1 MLRVNLKVKGL
12 VFANCFKIGCK
23 FIRKLVNLVNAK
35 FHSCFQSIMD
45 DAMAT
50 IGTKFEF
57 TPVTC
62 RVMTPNEM
70 QPLTAHQNCKNSR
83 EVNLFLGKYLA
94 HPPQLFT
101 FFPSRVMLM
110 HDKRRVVRRE
120 TGRIIKIAERDFC
133 VLAFTYLFVVYFSF
147 SVYSVFLIFSGK
159 NYGHS
164 YLSVSFQHLHNSSTP
179 NWHQIYMYVTSLRL
193 EQILH

>member
-1 MLRVNLKVKGL
+1 MQNSINV
-12 VFANCFKIGCK
+12 
-23 FIRKLVNLVNAK
+23 
-35 FHSCFQSIMD
+35 SSQSWMMPCHGNDWYQIWVY
-45 DAMAT
+45 ACNVPGHA
-50 IGTKFEF
+50 
-57 TPVTC
+57 
-62 RVMTPNEM
+62 PNEM

-159 NYGHS
+159 NHGHS
-164 YLSVSFQHLHNSSTP
+164 YLSVSFQHLHNSSIP